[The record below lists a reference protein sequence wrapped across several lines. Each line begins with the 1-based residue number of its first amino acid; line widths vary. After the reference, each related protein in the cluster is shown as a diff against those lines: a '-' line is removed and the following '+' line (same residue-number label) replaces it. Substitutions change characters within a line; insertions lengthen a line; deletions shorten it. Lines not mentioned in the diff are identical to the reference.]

1 LASLARLVE
10 AAETLDTLSLRSF
23 NDSALRLS
31 FLLDQTR
38 CIGCH
43 ACTVACKSENEVP
56 LGVFRTWVKYI
67 EKGAIPDARRHFAV
81 LRCNQ
86 CEDAPCIT
94 ICPTNALFKRKDGI
108 VDFDS
113 DACIGC
119 KSCMQACP
127 YDALYIDPATQTAAK
142 CNFCSHR
149 VDQGLQPACQIVC
162 PTQAIIS
169 GDIDDPMSEISKLIA
184 EGETK
189 VRKSDQ
195 GTGPTVRY
203 LGADDVA
210 LDPRLE
216 RVEAPLFTDASCVAP
231 HQGAEQDPTLPRE
244 VYDVQHATPWGWKV
258 WSYLWTKSIA
268 SGLLIVAAFF
278 GFTSKAIPIASLVFI
293 TVTAALL
300 VFDLKRPERFWYLM
314 VRPNFRSWLVWGG
327 YILGAFGAISAAW
340 LFFGPT
346 PLIKALAVVLGAGA
360 AGYTAF
366 LFNQCEGRDFW
377 QSRLLL
383 PHLLVEAVACGAACL
398 VLAGAETS
406 TWAAVA
412 QLASLVCIV
421 FDLMWEHD
429 NVDHTRAAKSIL
441 NEPTFTGV
449 VLLGSLVGALLLL
462 FGSVDGMRYI
472 GALLVLAASFEYGR
486 LWIRGGQVPK
496 LS

>member
-1 LASLARLVE
+1 MAPAMRY
-10 AAETLDTLSLRSF
+10 SF
-23 NDSALRLS
+23 V
-31 FLLDQTR
+31 LDQTR

-43 ACTVACKSENEVP
+43 ACTVACKSENEVA
-56 LGVFRTWVKYI
+56 LGTFRTWVKYI
-67 EKGAIPDARRHFAV
+67 EKGDIPDARRHFAV

-86 CEDAPCIT
+86 CDDAPCVT
-94 ICPTNALFKRKDGI
+94 ICPTTALFKRKDGI

-169 GDIDDPMSEISKLIA
+169 GDLDDPESPVSLIRA
-184 EGETK
+184 REVTQ
-189 VRKSDQ
+189 VRKPDQ
-195 GTGPTVRY
+195 RTKPRVFY
-203 LGADDVA
+203 VGADDVA

-216 RVEAPLFTDASCVAP
+216 RVEAPLFTDEPARFEPDV
-231 HQGAEQDPTLPRE
+231 PRE
-244 VYDVQHATPWGWKV
+244 VYDVRHATPWGWKV
-258 WSYLWTKSIA
+258 WSYLWTKSVA
-268 SGLLIVAAFF
+268 AGLLIVAAFLDVKGALVPATALAF
-278 GFTSKAIPIASLVFI
+278 IAI
-293 TVTAALL
+293 TTALL

-327 YILGAFGAISAAW
+327 YALGAFGALSLAMCFVDAA
-340 LFFGPT
+340 
-346 PLIKALAVVLGAGA
+346 PLRWAAIPIGALA

-383 PHLLVEAVACGAACL
+383 PHLLAEAVACGGAAL
-398 VLAGAETS
+398 VLLGGDGS
-406 TWAAVA
+406 RFAAWGQFAVLVLIVA
-412 QLASLVCIV
+412 
-421 FDLMWEHD
+421 DLLLEHE
-429 NVDHTRAAKSIL
+429 NVDHRVAAKWIL
-441 NEPTFTGV
+441 DQPTLAWLVLFGGASG
-449 VLLGSLVGALLLL
+449 VLLMFLAENDGVRAVAALLIL
-462 FGSVDGMRYI
+462 S
-472 GALLVLAASFEYGR
+472 ASFEYGR
-486 LWIRGGQVPK
+486 LWIKGGQVPK